1 MKVVI
6 TGAAGFI
13 GCNAALRFLRRD
25 WKVIAVD
32 NLSRPGSE
40 DNLAWLQDH
49 GELDFVKVDIREAG
63 AVENLFREHMDTDLI
78 LHFAAQVAV
87 TTSVADPRSDFETNT
102 LGTLNVLEAV
112 RVFRIDAPL
121 IFSST
126 NKVYGGIDD
135 INVVEESERYRYEKG
150 VFGIS
155 EMRGIDLHSPYG
167 CSKGAADQY
176 VHDYHRIYGLRTVV
190 FRQSCVYGTRQFG
203 VEDQGW
209 IAWFMIARE
218 LGLKITIYGD
228 GKQARDV
235 LYVEDLLDAIDAAAS
250 RIDHTAGS
258 IFNIGGGPANA
269 LSLREL
275 IAFLD
280 QTTDKTTRYQMAGW
294 RPGDQRIYVSD
305 IRKARAELG
314 WQPRTRWREGV
325 TLLQEWVHANRDL
338 CAAVLSGRHKQATDL
353 EPMRA

>member
-13 GCNAALRFLRRD
+13 GCNAALRFLRRG
-25 WKVIAVD
+25 WKVVAVD
-32 NLSRPGSE
+32 NLSRPGTE

-49 GELDFVKVDIREAG
+49 GDLDFAKVDVREAK
-63 AVENLFREHMDTDLI
+63 AVERLFREHIDSDLI

-87 TTSVADPRSDFETNT
+87 TTSVTDPRSDFETNT

-112 RVFRIDAPL
+112 RMARIDAPF
-121 IFSST
+121 IYSST
-126 NKVYGGIDD
+126 NKVYGGIKDV
-135 INVVEESERYRYEKG
+135 NVIEEGERYRYDNE

-155 EMRGIDLHSPYG
+155 ETRGIDFHSPYG

-176 VHDYHRIYGLRTVV
+176 VRDYNRIYGLQTVV

-250 RIDHTAGS
+250 GIGRAAGH
-258 IFNIGGGPANA
+258 IFNIGGGPANT

-275 IAFLD
+275 ISFLD
-280 QTTDKTTRYQMAGW
+280 MTTGKATRYQTAAW

-305 IRKARAELG
+305 IRKAQTELG
-314 WQPRTRWREGV
+314 WRPRTGWRRGV
-325 TLLQEWVHANRDL
+325 TILQEWVHANRDL
-338 CAAVLSGRHKQATDL
+338 CAAVLSGRTSRPMKL